1 MGYKNCFSWRPK
13 FYIEHASSERPFGV
27 VFMRETM
34 SNQVCIKVRGGA
46 DLSGRK
52 IAITAAGYGALSGL
66 PYTPSYNHDEPERHK
81 IGTVTVKLSK
91 SGYCFYFQYSD
102 LWVVIHD
109 IQLVD

>member
-1 MGYKNCFSWRPK
+1 
-13 FYIEHASSERPFGV
+13 
-27 VFMRETM
+27 M

-52 IAITAAGYGALSGL
+52 IAITAAGSGALIRGL
-66 PYTPSYNHDEPERHK
+66 PYTLSYYLYKPEQHK
-81 IGTVTVKLSK
+81 IGTVTVELSK

-102 LWVVIHD
+102 SWVVIHD